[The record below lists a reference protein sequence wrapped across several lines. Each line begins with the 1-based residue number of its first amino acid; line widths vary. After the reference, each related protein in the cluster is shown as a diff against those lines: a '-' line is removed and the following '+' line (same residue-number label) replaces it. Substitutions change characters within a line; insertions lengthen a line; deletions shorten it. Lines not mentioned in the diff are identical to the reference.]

1 MKLLLSVLFAL
12 VLLTPVKAEVIKEP
26 PINKIKK
33 WKLHHYLGVLVEY
46 HLDDGTVIQ
55 FSHPVLS
62 VQDASNECS
71 KFRRSNKELI
81 LLVNDPVP
89 IRYITS
95 GNPTMYRFSIGQW
108 IPIISKTF
116 HE

>member
-1 MKLLLSVLFAL
+1 MKLLLSVLLAL
-12 VLLTPVKAEVIKEP
+12 VFSTPVNAEVIKEP
-26 PINKIKK
+26 QINKIKK
-33 WKLHHYLGVLVEY
+33 WKLHRYLGVLVEY
-46 HLDDGTVIQ
+46 HLNDGTVIQ

-62 VQDASNECS
+62 VQEASECRE
-71 KFRRSNKELI
+71 FRRSDKELI

-89 IRYITS
+89 TRYITS
-95 GNPTMYRFSIGQW
+95 GNPTMYRYEIGQW